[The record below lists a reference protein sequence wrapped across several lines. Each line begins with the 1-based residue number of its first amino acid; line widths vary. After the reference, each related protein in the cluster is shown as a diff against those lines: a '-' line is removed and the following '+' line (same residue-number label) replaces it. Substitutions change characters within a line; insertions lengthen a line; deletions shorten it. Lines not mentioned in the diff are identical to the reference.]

1 MELEAQRQA
10 EQTSRLTLLI
20 DLLQEEAGEG
30 APAPPADAAARWSEA
45 AVRAFFTTGGVEPAP
60 AAQPG
65 QPGGGRLQEAPGGAA
80 AGAAPPAVK
89 AAQAALTA
97 ETYRRV
103 ALAHGIPLRAHGL
116 FPPGDAVLAK
126 IAADTAAG
134 FQPFTK
140 HLVGAS
146 GALEPVGT
154 SWPVGE
160 EAAKRGID
168 LRYFIA
174 TRAAVQ
180 PDGVGA
186 RLAAAVRYGDGAAI
200 GANLWTQTHGGA
212 IETAFDEATAEL
224 CKISVAALATTL
236 EFSCVL
242 KKAVPLHTSVRLDC
256 VIESVTSGGLRLN
269 TTGTM
274 TTHDGMLLATCKA
287 QLIDVGRLSRA

>member
-1 MELEAQRQA
+1 
-10 EQTSRLTLLI
+10 
-20 DLLQEEAGEG
+20 
-30 APAPPADAAARWSEA
+30 
-45 AVRAFFTTGGVEPAP
+45 V
-60 AAQPG
+60 
-65 QPGGGRLQEAPGGAA
+65 
-80 AGAAPPAVK
+80 
-89 AAQAALTA
+89 
-97 ETYRRV
+97 
-103 ALAHGIPLRAHGL
+103 
-116 FPPGDAVLAK
+116 VLAK
-126 IAADTAAG
+126 IAADTAG

-146 GALEPVGT
+146 GALEAATT

-160 EAAKRGID
+160 AAAAHGID

-174 TRAAVQ
+174 TRAAVA

-186 RLAAAVRYGDGAAI
+186 RLAAAVRFGDGAAI
-200 GANLWTQTHGGA
+200 GANLWTPTHGGA

-256 VIESVTSGGLRLN
+256 VIESVASGGLRIN

-274 TTHDGMLLATCKA
+274 TTHEGVLLATCKA